1 MLNRILLWRWNFNS
15 NCFKFS
21 HKTASSPSSMWV
33 QPHSGM
39 DTSAFLSSAEFKLC
53 RRVLMGN
60 VKILTFRKINLKF
73 LYHFRRMALSG
84 SFSIV
89 PAQRHII
96 LVVGISSAILQKN
109 LLQCEIQYQ
118 GLNSKVLPLETFVCS
133 LNCIHRKKGYYRISM
148 MIGWQLALIWT

>member
-1 MLNRILLWRWNFNS
+1 
-15 NCFKFS
+15 
-21 HKTASSPSSMWV
+21 MWV

-53 RRVLMGN
+53 RRVLRN

-96 LVVGISSAILQKN
+96 LVVGISSAILSYNVKFN
-109 LLQCEIQYQ
+109 TRDWIV
-118 GLNSKVLPLETFVCS
+118 KFF
-133 LNCIHRKKGYYRISM
+133 R
-148 MIGWQLALIWT
+148 